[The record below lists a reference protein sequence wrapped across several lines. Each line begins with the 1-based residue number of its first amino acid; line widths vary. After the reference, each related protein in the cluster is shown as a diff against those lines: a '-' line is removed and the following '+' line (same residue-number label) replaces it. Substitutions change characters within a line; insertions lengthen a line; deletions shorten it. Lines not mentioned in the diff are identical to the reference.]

1 MVQLGRMKK
10 TEKVLEYTIVFEPAQ
25 EGGYVVY
32 VPSLPS
38 CHSQGETKQE
48 ARQHIIEAI
57 ALYLEEL
64 KRQGKPITHEQD
76 DLVSK
81 VRVRI

>member
-1 MVQLGRMKK
+1 MVQWGRMKK
-10 TEKVLEYTIVFEPAQ
+10 TEKVLEYTIVLEPAQ
-25 EGGYVVY
+25 EGGYIVY
-32 VPSLPS
+32 APALPG

-57 ALYLEEL
+57 ELYLEEL
-64 KRQGKPITHEQD
+64 KRQGKQITPEHE
-76 DLVSK
+76 DLIAK

>member
-1 MVQLGRMKK
+1 MKK
-10 TEKVLEYTIVFEPAQ
+10 TEKVLEYTIVLEPAQ
-25 EGGYVVY
+25 EGGYIVY
-32 VPSLPS
+32 APALPG

-57 ALYLEEL
+57 ELYLQEL
-64 KRQGKPITHEQD
+64 KRQGKPITHEQNY
-76 DLVSK
+76 LITK